1 MESLQSFDNYFKEQ
15 YLEKGLADV
24 RPEYT
29 PLMSSVQFVGASEK
43 AGSVLKFP
51 VLTSYE
57 HGFTAHGQAGELL
70 ALEAATVS
78 QNRSAS
84 ILSFP
89 HSGRTMIDY
98 ITAQRASG
106 DSQAFVKAISYKVE
120 NLQRSFALMHE
131 VRLLTGDVGLSAV
144 ATATS
149 GPAAALDEAAGTFG
163 GVAFTNGISGLKL
176 KLQNKRFADHVW
188 IGSEG
193 MPIDLFNGN
202 TKVHTT
208 KVVSYDTENEWI
220 EVESLGSIT
229 DARGLVIYRKGYK
242 GNEGAGL
249 YKIMSQTS
257 ASGELFGIDSA
268 TTPLWRVSQY
278 NCGNAPLSFPKVAEG
293 VAKAKGRGLAEKIT
307 LHVHPQTFANLMPD
321 FNTLKD
327 SGANFKSRVFS
338 DAGGVKQLEHGT
350 YGIKFFVDGVELT
363 VVSNSL
369 IEKGKALGVVESELR
384 RAGSS
389 DITYDIPGRESGKYF
404 KDLPDMAAME
414 LRIFSD
420 FALAPLSLNQHILF
434 TNIDNGLPSAAVPV

>member
-1 MESLQSFDNYFKEQ
+1 
-15 YLEKGLADV
+15 
-24 RPEYT
+24 
-29 PLMSSVQFVGASEK
+29 
-43 AGSVLKFP
+43 

-78 QNRSAS
+78 QNRKAS
-84 ILSFP
+84 IKSYP

-98 ITAQRASG
+98 ITAQRAQG
-106 DSQAFVKAISYKVE
+106 DAQAFVKAISYKVE

-131 VRLLTGDVGLSAV
+131 IRLLTGEVGLSAV

-149 GPAAALDEAAGTFG
+149 GPAAALNEANGTFG
-163 GVAFTNGISGLKL
+163 GITFSNGISGLKL

-188 IGSEG
+188 IGSES
-193 MPIDLFNGN
+193 MPVDIYN
-202 TKVHTT
+202 TSGVKVHTT
-208 KVVSYDTENEWI
+208 KITSYDTESEWI
-220 EVESLGSIT
+220 EVESLGSIS
-229 DARGLVIYRKGYK
+229 DARGHVIYRKGFK
-242 GNEGAGL
+242 GNEGPGL
-249 YKIMSQTS
+249 YKIMQQTAS
-257 ASGELFGIDSA
+257 SGELFGIDSG

-278 NCGNAPLSFPKVAEG
+278 NCGNAPLSFSKVAEG
-293 VAKAKGRGLAEKIT
+293 VARAKGRGLAERMT

-321 FNTLKD
+321 FNTLRD

-338 DAGGVKQLEHGT
+338 DAQGVKQLEHGT

-363 VVSNSL
+363 VVSNPL
-369 IEKGKALGVVESELR
+369 IEKGLALGVVESELK
-384 RAGSS
+384 RAGSA

-404 KDLPDMAAME
+404 KDLSDMAAME

-434 TNIDNGLPSAAVPV
+434 TNIDNGLPA